1 MLTNKRFIYENQVF
15 NFIELCN
22 KLNLNYKFN
31 DLYEFYVN
39 NSNIGIKLEDIDKI
53 YSILD
58 IVRHLPNKVYNY
70 KRYMEDFSVD
80 ECELLDNY
88 ISNFIN
94 SYNSEEVYINNK
106 SINNQLNCIKVYKR
120 MYETM
125 K

>member
-106 SINNQLNCIKVYKR
+106 SINNQLDCIKVYKR

>member
-106 SINNQLNCIKVYKR
+106 SINNQLNCIKVYRR

>member
-1 MLTNKRFIYENQVF
+1 MLTNKRFIYENKVF

-80 ECELLDNY
+80 ECELLDTY

-106 SINNQLNCIKVYKR
+106 SINNQLNCIKVYRR

>member
-80 ECELLDNY
+80 ECELLDTY

-106 SINNQLNCIKVYKR
+106 SINNQLNCIKVYRR

>member
-94 SYNSEEVYINNK
+94 SYNFEEVYINNK
-106 SINNQLNCIKVYKR
+106 SINNQLDCIKVYKR